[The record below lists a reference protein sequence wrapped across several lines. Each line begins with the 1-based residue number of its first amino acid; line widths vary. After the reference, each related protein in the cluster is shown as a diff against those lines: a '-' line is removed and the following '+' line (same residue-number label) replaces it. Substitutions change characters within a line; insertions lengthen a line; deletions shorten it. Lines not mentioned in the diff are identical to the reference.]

1 LLKVNGQ
8 AVYSRCHMRLLLT
21 FILFLI
27 FSIPQATTAR
37 NPVRYGN
44 PTAVIIQSGFTNN
57 TISDHWKDALKSR
70 MDQSSLDSLARI
82 HRPLSS
88 EELEW
93 QQLITAKALRWNS
106 FRDSLSIL
114 FPQIQL
120 PDTIQ
125 VLLGFQ
131 GNDDGFTFGKRTVC
145 IDLTALCRA
154 YGKAS
159 LQENDSR
166 IDRIFSHEY
175 THLLHKAWA
184 VRNNLQLTNFKDSI
198 LWECLYEGAG
208 TYRSLNA
215 RWLPVNGV
223 LPAATTAALQEL
235 YPVFAERLILI
246 GSSVSLAEDEKVFLS
261 SHLSRG
267 NVNQKWGAFTVAIWL
282 TLEGQGDERKL
293 AAIINK
299 GPAVVLQLA
308 HKYLPAK
315 YRDGLEQ
322 VYNK

>member
-1 LLKVNGQ
+1 M
-8 AVYSRCHMRLLLT
+8 ARL
-21 FILFLI
+21 
-27 FSIPQATTAR
+27 
-37 NPVRYGN
+37 N
-44 PTAVIIQSGFTNN
+44 
-57 TISDHWKDALKSR
+57 
-70 MDQSSLDSLARI
+70 
-82 HRPLSS
+82 RPLTT
-88 EELEW
+88 EELDW
-93 QQLITAKALRWNS
+93 QQLITAKALRWNH
-106 FRDSLSIL
+106 FRDSLGIL

-131 GNDDGFTFGKRTVC
+131 GNDDGFTYGNSTVC

-159 LQENDSR
+159 LPENDPR

-184 VRNNLQLTNFKDSI
+184 VKNKLQLTNFKDSI
-198 LWECLYEGAG
+198 LWECLYEGIG
-208 TYRSLNA
+208 TYRSLNT

-223 LPAATTAALQEL
+223 LPAATTTALQEL
-235 YPVFAERLILI
+235 YSVFAERLILI
-246 GSSVSLAEDEKVFLS
+246 GSSVSLAEEEKIFLN

-293 AAIINK
+293 ATLINK
-299 GPAVVLQLA
+299 GPSVVLQLA
-308 HKYLPAK
+308 HKYLPVR
-315 YRDGLEQ
+315 YRDELDR